1 MKLLRFQRDG
11 REGWAVQDPATGA
24 WHGATEG
31 AAAYPGSLDAALR
44 QGRAALDAAA
54 TAMRAQP
61 VVDLA
66 AVRFLAPVA
75 EPRKIICVGLNYRD
89 HTEESGFE
97 QPAYPTLFSR
107 FNTSVVPHGAPLEHA
122 GVSDSLDFEGE
133 LVAVIGT
140 GGSCIRIED
149 ALSHVIA
156 YSVFNDGSMR
166 EYQFKTPQWTMGK
179 NFDRTGAFGP
189 WLVTADELP
198 PGARGLRLE
207 TRLNGQTVQSAN
219 TSDMVFDVA
228 SLIVTISEAITLE
241 PGDLIVAGTP
251 AGIGH
256 AREPRL
262 YMQPGDIC
270 EVEIERIG
278 LLRNRIEA
286 RAPASPRHHPAHKE
300 ETTA

>member
-11 REGWAVQDPATGA
+11 REGWAVQDPARGA

-31 AAAYPGSLDAALR
+31 AAAYPGSLDGAIR
-44 QGRAALDAAA
+44 QGRPALDTAAA
-54 TAMRAQP
+54 AMRAQP

-107 FNTSVVPHGAPLEHA
+107 FNTSVVAHDAPMEHA

-140 GGSCIRIED
+140 GGSCIRPED
-149 ALSHVIA
+149 ALSHVLA

-166 EYQFKTPQWTMGK
+166 EYQFKTP
-179 NFDRTGAFGP
+179 
-189 WLVTADELP
+189 
-198 PGARGLRLE
+198 
-207 TRLNGQTVQSAN
+207 
-219 TSDMVFDVA
+219 
-228 SLIVTISEAITLE
+228 
-241 PGDLIVAGTP
+241 
-251 AGIGH
+251 
-256 AREPRL
+256 
-262 YMQPGDIC
+262 
-270 EVEIERIG
+270 
-278 LLRNRIEA
+278 
-286 RAPASPRHHPAHKE
+286 
-300 ETTA
+300 